1 VPHCYKSAVAR
12 HAAHL
17 EWGACTAA
25 PHCLQAR
32 SVQAEHKTI
41 LLNSI
46 TPLNPHIPCT
56 CHRQKGA
63 NGLAVPRHGDIP
75 PPPMFPACEEE
86 TPGPGYLTNSSGAG
100 PSTGCACRPACS
112 YERVSTRSCD
122 QVAVQVS
129 LKCSILVRQLT
140 YTLMWSSRST
150 GVAEVL
156 PSGSD
161 APGWW

>member
-1 VPHCYKSAVAR
+1 MPQAEGRKRPGGASARR
-12 HAAHL
+12 HPAAAH
-17 EWGACTAA
+17 
-25 PHCLQAR
+25 
-32 SVQAEHKTI
+32 
-41 LLNSI
+41 
-46 TPLNPHIPCT
+46 
-56 CHRQKGA
+56 
-63 NGLAVPRHGDIP
+63 VPRLRP
-75 PPPMFPACEEE
+75 EE